1 MELSVMR
8 NTLAAMRT
16 KINQFRGVSLTSM
29 R

>member
-16 KINQFRGVSLTSM
+16 KINQFRGSL
-29 R
+29 